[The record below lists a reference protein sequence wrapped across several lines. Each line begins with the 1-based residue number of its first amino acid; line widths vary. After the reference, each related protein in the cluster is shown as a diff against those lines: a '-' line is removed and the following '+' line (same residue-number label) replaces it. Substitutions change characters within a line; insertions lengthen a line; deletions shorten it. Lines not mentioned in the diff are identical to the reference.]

1 MYFES
6 LMDSGKKPHSQLAR
20 KELHQQYPVPS
31 TNYTLP
37 LLLREEMGME
47 QILYF

>member
-6 LMDSGKKPHSQLAR
+6 LMDLGKKLHSQLAR
-20 KELHQQYPVPS
+20 KVLHQQYPVLS
-31 TNYTLP
+31 TNYTLL
-37 LLLREEMGME
+37 LLLREEMETE